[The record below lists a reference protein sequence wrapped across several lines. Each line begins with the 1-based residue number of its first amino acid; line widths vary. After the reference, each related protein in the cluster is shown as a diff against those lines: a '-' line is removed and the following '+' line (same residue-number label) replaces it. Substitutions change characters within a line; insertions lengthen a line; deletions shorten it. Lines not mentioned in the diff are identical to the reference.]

1 MTKTVE
7 DGNRVTLHYKGT
19 LDDGTQFD
27 SSHDRNEAMTVVIGD
42 GGLIPGF
49 NDALVG
55 MTEGESK
62 TFTLSAE
69 EAYGPVD
76 PAAVTSLE
84 KNVFPD
90 DFDFKEG
97 EIIPLSNPQT
107 GQNFVA
113 TITEVHDTTVMADFN
128 HPMAG
133 KDLTF
138 DVDIVR
144 VRDNDDSDLEEEGD
158 DDET

>member
-1 MTKTVE
+1 MTRTVE

-49 NDALVG
+49 NNALIG
-55 MTEGESK
+55 MTQGESK

-97 EIIPLSNPQT
+97 EIIPLSHPQT
-107 GQNFVA
+107 RQNFVA
-113 TITEVHDTTVMADFN
+113 TITEVHDTTVTADFN

-138 DVDIVR
+138 DVDIVW